1 MTRYSE
7 YDYERAAG
15 YMDGE
20 EIELTAAQRAL
31 VEELT
36 ADAAVVGEALDAP
49 PPAGTMHRV
58 HGRLAGAG
66 RQRRRGLWVRV
77 TAGASAAAAVAAAVV
92 LGLALRGGPDDPSGP
107 ALVLTTEE
115 YLEHFEAETDTL
127 DASLELLGEET
138 ADLEMDLATRP
149 ELPLGAA
156 IEGISSDIDE
166 LMLPAE
172 TTGQMEDWE
181 ESL

>member
-1 MTRYSE
+1 
-7 YDYERAAG
+7 
-15 YMDGE
+15 
-20 EIELTAAQRAL
+20 
-31 VEELT
+31 
-36 ADAAVVGEALDAP
+36 
-49 PPAGTMHRV
+49 
-58 HGRLAGAG
+58 
-66 RQRRRGLWVRV
+66 VRV